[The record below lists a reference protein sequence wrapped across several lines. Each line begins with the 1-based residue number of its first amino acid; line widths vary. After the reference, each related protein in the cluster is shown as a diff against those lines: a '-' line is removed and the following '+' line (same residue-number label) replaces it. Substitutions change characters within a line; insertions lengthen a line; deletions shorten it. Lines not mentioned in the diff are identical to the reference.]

1 MNWGWVWTTALIA
14 AAIATY
20 GILIRDP
27 SPDARTAERPVQPGY
42 YLKDAVITYTQPD
55 GQPRMRFIASLMQQN
70 PTDDSIVAE
79 RVRMEYLAIPEQPWI
94 MTADQGR
101 APADL
106 VNVAFSGNVVVRS
119 DTPGRAA
126 TIRTTELT
134 VNTRTNIASTSAPV
148 EIEFA
153 GNRLNAT
160 GLRADLR
167 GERLQLQ
174 SAIHGTFERR

>member
-14 AAIATY
+14 AAVATY

-27 SPDARTAERPVQPGY
+27 APDTRATERPAQPGY
-42 YLKDAVITYTQPD
+42 YLKDAVITYTQPN
-55 GQPRMRFIASLMQQN
+55 GEPRMRFIASLMQQN
-70 PTDDSIVAE
+70 PLDDSIVAE
-79 RVRMEYLAIPEQPWI
+79 RVRMEYLAIPDQPWI

-106 VNVAFSGNVVVRS
+106 VNIAFSGNVVVRS
-119 DTPGRAA
+119 DAGIRSA
-126 TIRTTELT
+126 TIRTTRLS
-134 VNTRTNIASTSAPV
+134 VNTRTNVASTSAPV
-148 EIEFA
+148 EIEVA

-167 GERLQLQ
+167 AERLQLQ